1 MGILK
6 RFKDIMS
13 SNVNALLDKAE
24 DPVKMVDQ
32 YLRDLESDLG
42 KVKAE
47 TAAVMAEETRAK
59 RQLKENEEE
68 IAKMVSYAEKA
79 LVAGNEADA
88 KTFLTKKAALEEKRA
103 ALQQEAD
110 TASANAQ
117 QMRQM
122 HDKLEKDIV
131 QLKER
136 KQAIKSKM
144 AVAKTQ
150 EKLNKIGSSYDS
162 AQSSLAAFDR
172 MEEKANR
179 MMDEAN
185 AMAQLNSKPQTDDAE
200 ALMSKYDSAPS
211 ADSAID
217 DELAAMKAKLG
228 I

>member
-24 DPVKMVDQ
+24 DPAKMVDQ

-59 RQLKENEEE
+59 RELKENEEE

-88 KTFLTKKAALEEKRA
+88 KVFLSKKAALEARREN
-103 ALQQEAD
+103 LQQAAD
-110 TASANAQ
+110 VAAQNAV

-122 HDKLEKDIV
+122 HDKLEKDII
-131 QLKER
+131 QLRER

-144 AVAKTQ
+144 QVAKTQ
-150 EKLNKIGSSYDS
+150 EKLNKIGASYDS

-179 MMDEAN
+179 MADEAN
-185 AMAQLNSKPQTDDAE
+185 AMAQLNAHTEDSAE
-200 ALMSKYDSAPS
+200 SLMNKYDETPS

-228 I
+228 L